1 MEDDRKKPHLR
12 VLYLEDD
19 FLDIELIREILN
31 EAFELE
37 FHTSESK
44 DGLLALLAGNRDF
57 DLILSDYRMPAFNA
71 PEALKLT
78 RQNFPDIP
86 FICVSGTIGEEKAV
100 ELLKMG
106 ATDYV
111 LKDSLARLVSSI
123 ERALKEAE
131 KRKSLALAQE
141 ALRKQNEELYQAK
154 VKAEESDRLKS
165 AFLANMSHEIRTP
178 MNGILGFTE
187 LLIAVEDPVKRDEYI
202 GIIRESCDKLLSLIN
217 NILDLSLI
225 EANQLIVKK
234 EQVDLEKIF
243 SYLFSVHNQTNG
255 KGQTVLVKEKI
266 PDGAEFLYSDE
277 TKITQILSNLI
288 SNAVKFTHQGSVEYG
303 VRIEGSDLLFY
314 VKDTGI
320 GISPADQNLI
330 FERFRRVE
338 KSTRLYSGTGLGLPI
353 AKSLVEALGGKIWVS
368 SNLGEGATF
377 YFTIPFD
384 RKIS

>member
-1 MEDDRKKPHLR
+1 MEDDRKKPNLR

-19 FLDIELIREILN
+19 FLDIELMREILG
-31 EAFELE
+31 EAFDLE
-37 FHTSESK
+37 FHTAESK
-44 DGLLALLAGNRDF
+44 GGLLSLLADHNDF
-57 DLILSDYRMPAFNA
+57 DLILSDYRMPGFNA

-78 RQNFPDIP
+78 RQNSPDIP

-111 LKDSLARLVSSI
+111 LKDSLGRLISSI

-131 KRKSLALAQE
+131 KKKSLAQAQE

-178 MNGILGFTE
+178 MNGIIGFSE
-187 LLIAVEDPVKRDEYI
+187 LLSTVDDPVKRDEYI
-202 GIIRESCDKLLSLIN
+202 EIIRESCDKLLSLIN

-234 EQVDLEKIF
+234 EQVDLEKVF
-243 SYLFSVHNQTNG
+243 SYLFSVHNQTYG
-255 KGQTVLVKEKI
+255 KEQTVLVKKKI
-266 PDGAEFLYSDE
+266 PDEAGFLYSDE
-277 TKITQILSNLI
+277 TKITQIFSNLI
-288 SNAVKFTHQGSVEYG
+288 ANAVKFTHQGSIEYG
-303 VRIEGSDLLFY
+303 VRAEGSDLLFY

-320 GISPADQNLI
+320 GISAGDQKLI

-338 KSTRLYSGTGLGLPI
+338 KTTRLYGGTGLGLSI
-353 AKSLVEALGGKIWVS
+353 AKSLVEALGGKIWVN
-368 SNLGEGATF
+368 SNLGAGATF
-377 YFTIPFD
+377 YFTIPLE